1 MLNQDLLTS
10 TFNQE
15 VTALQRLVHLKP
27 GRRRV
32 VYGTAAYDSLK
43 GGPLDFSSGNVSSN
57 TSTNGSMS
65 DDSDP
70 AGSWLHSIPCLM
82 EWMDETRAVIA

>member
-1 MLNQDLLTS
+1 MLNQDLLPS

-15 VTALQRLVHLKP
+15 VTALQRLFHLKL
-27 GRRRV
+27 RCRRV
-32 VYGTAAYDSLK
+32 VYGAAANDPLK
-43 GGPLDFSSGNVSSN
+43 GGPLDLSSCNVSSN
-57 TSTNGSMS
+57 TSPNGSMS

-82 EWMDETRAVIA
+82 EWMDEPAP